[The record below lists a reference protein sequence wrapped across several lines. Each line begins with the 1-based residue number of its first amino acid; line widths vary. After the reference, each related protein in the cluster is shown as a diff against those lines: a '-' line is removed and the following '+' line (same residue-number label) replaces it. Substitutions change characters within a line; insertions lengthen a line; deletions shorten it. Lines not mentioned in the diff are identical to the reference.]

1 MRSAGG
7 ADSGHS
13 DRASAPRD
21 VVVLD
26 NVAHKA
32 YHSKKRISRGIGRR
46 RTDDAG
52 VPEREDTV
60 MDDRLVQLIRSNPT
74 FATLER
80 RRNVL
85 GRSLCVLMLVIYYG
99 FILLIAFAP
108 GLLATPVVT
117 SGVVTLGFP
126 IGIGVILAAILLT
139 GIYVWRAN
147 SEFDRLTREIVEAT
161 R

>member
-1 MRSAGG
+1 
-7 ADSGHS
+7 
-13 DRASAPRD
+13 
-21 VVVLD
+21 
-26 NVAHKA
+26 
-32 YHSKKRISRGIGRR
+32 
-46 RTDDAG
+46 
-52 VPEREDTV
+52 

-85 GRSLCVLMLVIYYG
+85 GWSLCVLMLVIYYG

-108 GLLATPVVT
+108 RLLATPVVT
-117 SGVVTLGFP
+117 GGVVTLGFP
-126 IGIGVILAAILLT
+126 IGIGVILAAIVLT

>member
-1 MRSAGG
+1 MSRILTPAVEQWGSGSRRPRSHLWQP
-7 ADSGHS
+7 D
-13 DRASAPRD
+13 
-21 VVVLD
+21 
-26 NVAHKA
+26 
-32 YHSKKRISRGIGRR
+32 RR
-46 RTDDAG
+46 RADDAG
-52 VPEREDTV
+52 VPEGEDTV

-85 GRSLCVLMLVIYYG
+85 GWSLCVLMLVIYYG

-117 SGVVTLGFP
+117 GGVVTLGFP
-126 IGIGVILAAILLT
+126 IGIGVILAAIVLT